1 VSAKL
6 ELVPE
11 LPEVEALADHLR
23 RHAVGLPVAR
33 IDVSALSVLK
43 TFDPPLTALHGRT
56 VTGAAR
62 WGKYLGLDVEGLHLI
77 THLSRAGWL
86 RWSESLSP
94 APLRPGKG
102 PIALRVHL
110 GDAGKPAGAGFDLTE
125 AGTQKRLAVWL
136 VDDPAGVP
144 GIAALGPDALS
155 VGPDELAALLEGNTS
170 RIKTVITDQK
180 VIAGI
185 GNAYSDEILHVARL
199 SPFATAGKLD
209 DEQLAALLDAIVGVL
224 TDAVNRSVG
233 QRAATLKGE
242 KRSGLRV
249 HARTGLPCPVCGDT
263 VREVSFADKSFQY
276 CPTCQ
281 TGGKVLADRRLS
293 RLLK

>member
-1 VSAKL
+1 M
-6 ELVPE
+6 PE
-11 LPEVEALADHLR
+11 LPEIEALVDHLR
-23 RHAVGLPVAR
+23 RHAVGLTIGRV
-33 IDVSALSVLK
+33 DVGALSVLK
-43 TFDPPLTALHGRT
+43 TFDPPISALTGQT
-56 VTGAAR
+56 VVAANR
-62 WGKYLGLDVEGLHLI
+62 WGKYLGLQAGNLLLI
-77 THLSRAGWL
+77 AHLSRAGWL
-86 RWSESLSP
+86 RWSDKLAA

-110 GDAGKPAGAGFDLTE
+110 GTPGTAPGFDLTE

-136 VDDPAGVP
+136 VEDPEQVP
-144 GIAALGPDALS
+144 GIAALGPDALDLS
-155 VGPDELAALLEGNTS
+155 ADDLAGVLAGNS
-170 RIKTVITDQK
+170 GRIKTVITDQK

-185 GNAYSDEILHVARL
+185 GNAYSDEILHVAKI
-199 SPFATAGKLD
+199 SPFATAGKLSS
-209 DEQLAALLDAIVGVL
+209 EQLTTLHDAMMSVL

-233 QRAATLKGE
+233 QGAAMLKGE

-281 TGGKVLADRRLS
+281 TGGKVLADRRMS

>member
-1 VSAKL
+1 M
-6 ELVPE
+6 PE

-23 RHAVGLPVAR
+23 RHAVGLTVGR
-33 IDVSALSVLK
+33 VDVSALSVLK
-43 TFDPPLTALHGRT
+43 TFDPPLTALHGQT
-56 VTGAAR
+56 VTGANR
-62 WGKYLGLDVEGLHLI
+62 WGKYLGMRAGELHLI

-86 RWSESLSP
+86 RWSDKLAA
-94 APLRPGKG
+94 APLKPGKG

-110 GDAGKPAGAGFDLTE
+110 GTPGDAPGFDLTE

-136 VDDPAGVP
+136 VDDPAKVP
-144 GIAALGPDALS
+144 GIAALGPDALTL
-155 VGPDELAALLEGNTS
+155 GPEELAGVLSGQGG

-185 GNAYSDEILHVARL
+185 GNAYSDEILHVAKL
-199 SPFATAGKLD
+199 SPFATAGKLT
-209 DEQLAALLDAIVGVL
+209 EAQLAALHDAMISVL
-224 TDAVNRSVG
+224 TDAVARSVG
-233 QRAATLKGE
+233 QQAATLKGE

-263 VREVSFADKSFQY
+263 VREVWFADKSVQY

>member
-1 VSAKL
+1 M
-6 ELVPE
+6 PE

-23 RHAVGLPVAR
+23 RYAVGLTVGR
-33 IDVSALSVLK
+33 IDVSAFSVLK
-43 TFDPPLTALHGRT
+43 TFDPPTAALHGHP
-56 VTGAAR
+56 VTGANR
-62 WGKYLGLDVEGLHLI
+62 WGKYLGMQAGDLHLI

-86 RWSESLSP
+86 RWSDKLAP

-110 GDAGKPAGAGFDLTE
+110 GTPGDAPGFDLTE

-136 VDDPAGVP
+136 VDDPAKVP
-144 GIAALGPDALS
+144 GIAALGPDALGLS
-155 VGPDELAALLEGNTS
+155 APDLVGLLAGNTG
-170 RIKTVITDQK
+170 RLKTVITDQK

-185 GNAYSDEILHVARL
+185 GNAYSDEILHVAKL
-199 SPFATAGKLD
+199 SPFATAGKLTPS
-209 DEQLAALLDAIVGVL
+209 QVCALHDAMVSVL
-224 TDAVNRSVG
+224 TDAVSRSVG
-233 QRAATLKGE
+233 QQAATLKGE

-249 HARTGLPCPVCGDT
+249 HDRAGLPCPVCGDT

>member
-1 VSAKL
+1 
-6 ELVPE
+6 VPE
-11 LPEVEALADHLR
+11 LPEIEALVDHLR
-23 RHAVGLPVAR
+23 RHAVGLTIGRVDVA
-33 IDVSALSVLK
+33 ALSVLK
-43 TFDPPLTALHGRT
+43 TFDPPINALHGRP
-56 VTGAAR
+56 VVGAQR
-62 WGKYLGLDVEGLHLI
+62 WGKYLGLQAGELFLI
-77 THLSRAGWL
+77 AHLSRAGWL
-86 RWSESLSP
+86 RWSEQLAA

-110 GDAGKPAGAGFDLTE
+110 GTPGSAPGFDLTE

-136 VDDPAGVP
+136 VDDPKQVP
-144 GIAALGPDALS
+144 GIATLGPDALDL
-155 VGPDELAALLEGNTS
+155 GPDDLAAVLAGNTG

-185 GNAYSDEILHVARL
+185 GNAYSDEILHVAKL
-199 SPFATAGKLD
+199 SPFATAGKLTA
-209 DEQLAALLDAIVGVL
+209 EQLSTLHDAMITVL
-224 TDAVNRSVG
+224 TDAVTRSVG
-233 QRAATLKGE
+233 QGAATLKGE

-263 VREVSFADKSFQY
+263 VREVAFADKSFQY

-281 TGGKVLADRRLS
+281 TGGRILADRRMS

>member
-1 VSAKL
+1 M
-6 ELVPE
+6 PE

-23 RHAVGLPVAR
+23 RYAVGLPVGR
-33 IDVSALSVLK
+33 VDVVAFSVLK
-43 TFDPPLTALHGRT
+43 TFDPPVSALHGRT
-56 VTGAAR
+56 VTGAHR
-62 WGKYLGLDVEGLHLI
+62 WGKYLGLHAGELFLI
-77 THLSRAGWL
+77 GHLSRAGWL
-86 RWSESLSP
+86 RWSDKLAA

-110 GDAGKPAGAGFDLTE
+110 GDPGAAPGFDLTE

-136 VDDPAGVP
+136 VTDPTQVP
-144 GIAALGPDALS
+144 GIAALGPDALQLS
-155 VGPDELAALLEGNTS
+155 ADELAGLLAPNTG

-185 GNAYSDEILHVARL
+185 GNAYSDEILHVAKL
-199 SPFATAGKLD
+199 SPFATAANLSD
-209 DEQLAALLDAIVGVL
+209 AQVTALHEAMVSVL
-224 TDAVNRSVG
+224 TDAVTRSVG
-233 QRAATLKGE
+233 QQAATLKGE

-281 TGGKVLADRRLS
+281 TGGKVLADRRMS

>member
-1 VSAKL
+1 M
-6 ELVPE
+6 PE
-11 LPEVEALADHLR
+11 LPEIEALVDHLR
-23 RHAVGLPVAR
+23 RHAVGLTVGRVDVVAF
-33 IDVSALSVLK
+33 SVLK
-43 TFDPPLTALHGRT
+43 TFDPPVTALQGQP
-56 VTGAAR
+56 VVAAER
-62 WGKYLGLDVEGLHLI
+62 WGKYLGLRAGEWWLI

-86 RWSESLSP
+86 RWSDKLAA

-110 GDAGKPAGAGFDLTE
+110 GTPGEAPGFDLTE
-125 AGTQKRLAVWL
+125 AGTQKRLAVW
-136 VDDPAGVP
+136 VVGDPGQVP
-144 GIAALGPDALS
+144 QIAALGRHALELS
-155 VGPDELAALLEGNTS
+155 VDELGALLAGNTG

-185 GNAYSDEILHVARL
+185 GNAYSDEILHVAKI
-199 SPFATAGKLD
+199 SPFATAGKLTG
-209 DEQLAALLDAIVGVL
+209 EQLTTLHDAMVSVL
-224 TDAVNRSVG
+224 RDAVSRSVG
-233 QRAATLKGE
+233 QGAATLKGE

-249 HARTGLPCPVCGDT
+249 HARTGLPCPVCSDT
-263 VREVSFADKSFQY
+263 VREVAFADKSFQY

>member
-1 VSAKL
+1 M
-6 ELVPE
+6 PE

-23 RHAVGLPVAR
+23 RHAVGLTIGR
-33 IDVSALSVLK
+33 IDVSAFSVLK
-43 TFDPPLTALHGRT
+43 TFDPPITALHGHT
-56 VTGAAR
+56 VTGANR
-62 WGKYLGLDVEGLHLI
+62 WGKYLGMQVTDLHLI

-86 RWSESLSP
+86 RWSDKLAP

-110 GDAGKPAGAGFDLTE
+110 GTPGEAPGFDLTE

-136 VDDPAGVP
+136 VDDPATVP
-144 GIAALGPDALS
+144 GIAALGPDAL
-155 VGPDELAALLEGNTS
+155 ELSPEDLAGLLAGNS
-170 RIKTVITDQK
+170 GRLKTVITDQK

-185 GNAYSDEILHVARL
+185 GNAYSDEILHVAKL
-199 SPFATAGKLD
+199 SPFATAQNLTSEQVSKLH
-209 DEQLAALLDAIVGVL
+209 DAMVSVL
-224 TDAVNRSVG
+224 TDAVSRSVG
-233 QRAATLKGE
+233 QQAATLKGE

-249 HARTGLPCPVCGDT
+249 HDRTGLPCPVCGDT

>member
-1 VSAKL
+1 M
-6 ELVPE
+6 PE
-11 LPEVEALADHLR
+11 LPEIEALVDHLR
-23 RHAVGLPVAR
+23 RHAVGSTIGRV
-33 IDVSALSVLK
+33 DVGALSVLK
-43 TFDPPLTALHGRT
+43 TFDPPVTALHGQA
-56 VTGAAR
+56 VTGAHR
-62 WGKYLGLDVEGLHLI
+62 WGKYLGLQAGQLYLI
-77 THLSRAGWL
+77 AHLSRAGWL
-86 RWSESLSP
+86 RWSDKLAA

-110 GDAGKPAGAGFDLTE
+110 GTPGAAPGFDLTE

-136 VDDPAGVP
+136 VDDPQLVP
-144 GIAALGPDALS
+144 GIAALGPDALEL
-155 VGPDELAALLEGNTS
+155 GPDDLAGLLAGNTG

-185 GNAYSDEILHVARL
+185 GNAYSDEILHVAKI
-199 SPFATAGKLD
+199 SPFATAGKLT
-209 DEQLAALLDAIVGVL
+209 DEQLTALHDAMISVL
-224 TDAVNRSVG
+224 TDAVSRSVG
-233 QRAATLKGE
+233 QGAAMLKGE

-281 TGGKVLADRRLS
+281 TGGKVLADRRMS